1 MAETIRILVKA
12 DEKRR
17 HIALLDENRLA
28 EYYVETETEGSLV
41 NAVVQGRVERVVP
54 GMNAAFVQIGQ
65 ALNGFL
71 PLGEMESFEQTA
83 QAKPLAAGAEIT
95 VQVKKDA
102 KDEKGAYLTRD
113 ISLPGQYL
121 LYMPLNRHVGVSK
134 RVTDEGQHAFLA
146 SLGREL
152 SGGAFG
158 LVMRASALAA
168 RREALEAELAE
179 LKAKWEALAA
189 KATYAKAPAVLY
201 REPTALAGLVRD
213 YGTRYS
219 LSITCNDAVNR
230 MPAPPGGLLWEQLND
245 LELDA
250 QWAAARIEAQLA
262 EALGRRVP
270 LKNGGSLVVD
280 EREALTTIDVNTA
293 SYLGEGDGE
302 TAFRMNLAVCDD
314 IARQIRLR
322 NVSGIILIDFI
333 DMKTDLERAQ
343 VSERLADE
351 LSRERVKTVLH
362 GFTSLGLLEMT
373 RKRTG
378 PSLREQLKTPCEK
391 CQGTGYRLE
400 REKKA

>member
-12 DEKRR
+12 GETRR

-28 EYYVETETEGSLV
+28 EYYVETEAEGSLV

-65 ALNGFL
+65 PLNGFL

-83 QAKPLAAGAEIT
+83 QAKPLVAGAEIT
-95 VQVKKDA
+95 VQVKKDP

-134 RVTDEGQHAFLA
+134 RVTDDGQRAYLA
-146 SLGREL
+146 SLGLEL
-152 SGGAFG
+152 CGGAFG
-158 LVMRASALAA
+158 LVLRASALSA
-168 RREALEAELAE
+168 RREAVEAELAE
-179 LKAKWEALAA
+179 LKAQWEALAA

-201 REPTALAGLVRD
+201 REPSALAGLVRD

-219 LSITCNDAVNR
+219 LSVLCNDAVNR
-230 MPAPPGGLLWEQLND
+230 MPAPPGGLMWEQFSD
-245 LELDA
+245 VELDA
-250 QWAAARIEAQLA
+250 QWAAARVEAQLA
-262 EALGRRVP
+262 EALGRHVL

-280 EREALTTIDVNTA
+280 EREALTTVDVNTA

-322 NVSGIILIDFI
+322 NLSGIILIDFI
-333 DMKTDLERAQ
+333 DMKSEQQRAQ
-343 VSERLADE
+343 VMERLAAE

-362 GFTSLGLLEMT
+362 GFTRLGLMEMT
-373 RKRTG
+373 RKRMG

-400 REKKA
+400 RERKA